1 MNKNDNEATIRPAST
16 TPTIR
21 PWPENCPWP
30 DPREQKYGLKIKASV
45 PSPVK
50 EIEKITGIYFSND
63 HLLRQAFTRRAFGLE
78 YSEQQPCEQQQ
89 NGQQQE
95 RRHHVLANSEV
106 LEFIGDTILNA
117 VVTQEMMK
125 KFAKVDGHST
135 TSPFVTAPKPIGLSS
150 VSSASTSGGTEAT
163 ACGQTE
169 GAVDTKTVR
178 SARSVRPLD
187 EGDFTK
193 IRNLF
198 ISKEYLS
205 SQAVSLSLDRFILY
219 GSNEKPSASAREDMM
234 EALIGAVAMD
244 SDWDWSVIRKV
255 TKRLLNL
262 NKRLDSPST
271 TETATASS
279 TESPDGLEEAGLLAS
294 VFKESY
300 FDLFNNWHQRRWGCM
315 PTYNVGLV
323 GSYAH
328 DYEGENDAA
337 CEAVAKN
344 ADSSQ
349 INTVSAADADDDADN
364 NDNNDAD
371 EDEGSQDGNDAEGR
385 AEDRFYCDLTYFLLK
400 HSTWSGSYEKKEDSA
415 WATGETKA
423 KAREAAAEIAY
434 NEVKKA
440 GLLERDISRDSG
452 IEPNLE
458 DAVNQ
463 IQELKQ
469 KKYLK
474 EFSYNY
480 FSHSPDHQSADEEVD
495 GRNGGRK
502 GSNKGGEKS
511 WLCSCYCSQPFNS
524 ILGCGQDKSK
534 RVAKKMAALD
544 ALNFLFKVGSSSNY
558 VSITASI
565 TAGETAGGAAGITN
579 TANTVNTQRNSDTII
594 GGAEKLVLMVHLK
607 GDNMS
612 NDIYRLFSAPDTAT
626 LDDVCDA
633 ILDSFDFDHD
643 HLYTFSLRGETYLSQ
658 EADLDEPWTTW
669 ITLKELRHKNLL
681 KVGDCMIL
689 HYDFGDNWRF
699 VIGVRSIAVDPDTIT
714 EVAGKAAVETS
725 AGSKSAKKSKGG
737 RKKTKQPIILLKSQ
751 GELQQ
756 YPDYE

>member
-1 MNKNDNEATIRPAST
+1 MDKKNEATST
-16 TPTIR
+16 R

-50 EIEKITGIYFSND
+50 EIEKVTGIYFSND

-169 GAVDTKTVR
+169 GAVDTKTAR
-178 SARSVRPLD
+178 SARSTRTLD

-255 TKRLLNL
+255 TKRILNL
-262 NKRLDSPST
+262 NKQLVSPST
-271 TETATASS
+271 MATATV
-279 TESPDGLEEAGLLAS
+279 SPDEGGDSELLLAS

-315 PTYNVGLV
+315 PTYDVGLT

-328 DYEGENDAA
+328 DEKDDDGVHDGKDDE
-337 CEAVAKN
+337 EAEN

-349 INTVSAADADDDADN
+349 INTVNAGDEDN
-364 NDNNDAD
+364 NDDAGKDGGEQDRD
-371 EDEGSQDGNDAEGR
+371 E
-385 AEDRFYCDLTYFLLK
+385 EDRFYCDLTYFSLK
-400 HSTWSGSYEKKEDSA
+400 HSTWSGSYEKKEESA
-415 WATGETKA
+415 WATGESKA
-423 KAREAAAEIAY
+423 KARETAAEIAY
-434 NEVKKA
+434 NDIKKA
-440 GLLERDISRDSG
+440 GLLERDIQRDSG
-452 IEPNLE
+452 IEPRLE

-480 FSHSPDHQSADEEVD
+480 FSQASDHQSTQPTDEEID
-495 GRNGGRK
+495 GRDGKKADR
-502 GSNKGGEKS
+502 E

-544 ALNFLFKVGSSSNY
+544 ALKFLFNTASNS
-558 VSITASI
+558 VSINARGTAS
-565 TAGETAGGAAGITN
+565 
-579 TANTVNTQRNSDTII
+579 TANTVNTQRGSGTII
-594 GGAEKLVLMVHLK
+594 GGAEKFVLMVHLK
-607 GDNMS
+607 GDNVS

-626 LDDVCDA
+626 LDDICGA

-643 HLYTFSLRGETYLSQ
+643 HLYTFSLRGETYISQ
-658 EADLDEPWTTW
+658 EADLDEPWMTW
-669 ITLKELRHKNLL
+669 ITLKELKQKCLL
-681 KVGDCMIL
+681 KAGDCIVL
-689 HYDFGDNWRF
+689 HYDFSDNWRF
-699 VIGVRSIAVDPDTIT
+699 VIGVRSIQIDEAI
-714 EVAGKAAVETS
+714 AS
-725 AGSKSAKKSKGG
+725 ADQNQNSNGANKPVRKSKGG

>member
-1 MNKNDNEATIRPAST
+1 MNKNDNEATIRPASTAST

-30 DPREQKYGLKIKASV
+30 DPREQKYGLKIKASAF
-45 PSPVK
+45 SPVK
-50 EIEKITGIYFSND
+50 EIEKVAGIYFSND
-63 HLLRQAFTRRAFGLE
+63 HLLRQAFTRRAFSTDYGLA
-78 YSEQQPCEQQQ
+78 
-89 NGQQQE
+89 
-95 RRHHVLANSEV
+95 HSEV
-106 LEFIGDTILNA
+106 LEFIGDIILNA
-117 VVTQEMMK
+117 IVTQEMMK

-135 TSPFVTAPKPIGLSS
+135 TAAFVTAPRPTSLSEDL
-150 VSSASTSGGTEAT
+150 STTCE
-163 ACGQTE
+163 QLETE
-169 GAVDTKTVR
+169 GTTVATKTAR

-205 SQAVSLSLDRFILY
+205 SQAVSLGLDRFILY
-219 GSNEKPSASAREDMM
+219 GSNEKPSPSAREDMM

-255 TKRLLNL
+255 TKRILNL
-262 NKRLDSPST
+262 NKQLVSPST
-271 TETATASS
+271 MATATIPPDDGGEVG
-279 TESPDGLEEAGLLAS
+279 ESDMLAS

-300 FDLFNNWHQRRWGCM
+300 FDLFNNWHQKRWGCM
-315 PTYNVGLV
+315 PTYNVGLT
-323 GSYAH
+323 GSN
-328 DYEGENDAA
+328 DGEDDEEKA
-337 CEAVAKN
+337 ESVKSV
-344 ADSSQ
+344 DGSE
-349 INTVSAADADDDADN
+349 INTVNATVNAGDADN
-364 NDNNDAD
+364 SDDACESASSSQGGD
-371 EDEGSQDGNDAEGR
+371 E
-385 AEDRFYCDLTYFLLK
+385 EDRFYCDLTYFLLENRR
-400 HSTWSGSYEKKEDSA
+400 WSNSYEKKEDYA
-415 WATGETKA
+415 MATGETKA

-434 NEVKKA
+434 NKVKKA
-440 GLLERDISRDSG
+440 GLLERDIQRDSG

-480 FSHSPDHQSADEEVD
+480 FSQASDHQSAQPTDEEID
-495 GRNGGRK
+495 GRDGKKADR
-502 GSNKGGEKS
+502 E

-534 RVAKKMAALD
+534 RVAKKMAAFD
-544 ALNFLFKVGSSSNY
+544 ALKFLFNTASNS
-558 VSITASI
+558 VSINARGTAS
-565 TAGETAGGAAGITN
+565 
-579 TANTVNTQRNSDTII
+579 TANTVNTQENSGTII
-594 GGAEKLVLMVHLK
+594 GGAEKFVLMVHLK
-607 GDNMS
+607 GDNVS

-626 LDDVCDA
+626 LDDICGA

-643 HLYTFSLRGETYLSQ
+643 HLYTFSLRGETYFSQ
-658 EADLDEPWTTW
+658 EADLDEPWMTW
-669 ITLKELRHKNLL
+669 ITLKELKQKCLL
-681 KVGDCMIL
+681 KAGDCMVL
-689 HYDFGDNWRF
+689 HYDFSDNWRF
-699 VIGVRSIAVDPDTIT
+699 VIGVRDVKTDEAIA
-714 EVAGKAAVETS
+714 S
-725 AGSKSAKKSKGG
+725 ADQNQNSNGANKPVRKSKGG